1 MFTNDVS
8 LMVSRNVLTELCTA
22 LPNLDDTVSEATGRF
37 ILDKIQ
43 QRVISF
49 EDQVMDMLDAKKVFI
64 CTSI

>member
-49 EDQVMDMLDAKKVFI
+49 EDQVMDNA
-64 CTSI
+64 

>member
-49 EDQVMDMLDAKKVFI
+49 EDQVSNRYA
-64 CTSI
+64 